1 MDQNTNMTVQ
11 CWKVTSNFITF
22 YLLCFSILHVLDI
35 IYIIMQNSY
44 GWLIEPFMKYDA
56 RDRKIFHHPKPRHE
70 ITQVGEKIF
79 AEKVTERPKYNGVPF
94 KLG

>member
-1 MDQNTNMTVQ
+1 
-11 CWKVTSNFITF
+11 
-22 YLLCFSILHVLDI
+22 
-35 IYIIMQNSY
+35 MQNSY